1 MALHLNGVV
10 MKTLF
15 MLVVFGPSLLQMG
28 ATHLGI
34 AIALLP
40 FSDL

>member
-15 MLVVFGPSLLQMG
+15 MLVLLGPSLLQMG
-28 ATHLGI
+28 TAHLGI
-34 AIALLP
+34 AIALLA